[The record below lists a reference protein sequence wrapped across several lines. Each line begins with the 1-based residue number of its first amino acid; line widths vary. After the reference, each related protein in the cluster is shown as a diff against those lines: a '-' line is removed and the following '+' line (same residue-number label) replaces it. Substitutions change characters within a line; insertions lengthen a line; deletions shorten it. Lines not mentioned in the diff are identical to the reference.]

1 MGPWRKPGLLEA
13 SLVFGGLTVEMISDN
28 RHLPPTLMKLAYK
41 CIGPDRLCAI
51 SDATSGAG
59 LPEGSPF
66 TIGGMAYEVRDG
78 VGMLIGDDTTFAGSS
93 TLLSQMLPVLVDA
106 VGIPLAEAVRIAR
119 LTPARA
125 IGWAVREGSLE
136 PGKDA
141 DVAVFNPD
149 FTAWRTMIGGRW
161 VWASEGP
168 DGEGVAG

>member
-13 SLVFGGLTVEMISDN
+13 SLVFDGLTVEMISDN

-93 TLLSQMLPVLVDA
+93 TLLSQMLPVLIDA
-106 VGIPLAEAVRIAR
+106 VGIPLVEAVRMAS
-119 LTPARA
+119 LTP
-125 IGWAVREGSLE
+125 
-136 PGKDA
+136 PG
-141 DVAVFNPD
+141 
-149 FTAWRTMIGGRW
+149 RSGGRIAKGAW
-161 VWASEGP
+161 KRARMPMLRCSTPISRPG
-168 DGEGVAG
+168 GR